1 MMELTQNQKILM
13 AMLKAKQFDNCDG
26 PGIMV
31 LMMDSGKEQELINW
45 MKMNPSATRQ
55 EIESQAVLLTIQ

>member
-1 MMELTQNQKILM
+1 MKELTQNQKTLM
-13 AMLKAKQFDNCDG
+13 AMLKEKQFDDCNG
-26 PGIMV
+26 PVVMV

-55 EIESQAVLLTIQ
+55 EIVSQAVLLTIQ